1 MIDTPQIMQTKAQP
15 AAVIHL
21 DIPRAEMMT
30 VFGPAMEEI
39 LTILTAEG
47 VAPTGPAFAHHL
59 KMTPD
64 RFDFELGF
72 AIESPITSAGRVKMS
87 ELPAR
92 DKVAHTV
99 YRGGYEG
106 LPGAWGDFTKWME
119 AQGLK
124 QAEDLWEIYA
134 YGPQSN
140 PDPKTWRT
148 ELYRPLVD

>member
-1 MIDTPQIMQTKAQP
+1 MIDTPQIMKTFAQP

-21 DIPRAEMMT
+21 TIPRAEMMT
-30 VFGPAMEEI
+30 AFGPAVEEI
-39 LTILTAEG
+39 LTILSAQFVE
-47 VAPTGPAFAHHL
+47 AAGPAFAHHFR
-59 KMTPD
+59 MTPD
-64 RFDFELGF
+64 QFDFELGF
-72 AIESPITSAGRVKMS
+72 PINGTITNEGRVRLS

-92 DKVAHTV
+92 EKVAHTV

-106 LPGAWGDFTKWME
+106 LPGAWGEFTQWME

-140 PDPKTWRT
+140 PDPASWRT
-148 ELYRPLVD
+148 ELYRPLAG

>member
-1 MIDTPQIMQTKAQP
+1 MIDTPQIMKTSAQP

-21 DIPRAEMMT
+21 VIPVAEMMT
-30 VFGPAMEEI
+30 AFGPAIEEL
-39 LTILTAEG
+39 LTILLAEG
-47 VAPTGPAFAHHL
+47 VEPQGGAFAHHL
-59 KMTPD
+59 KNPSD
-64 RFDFELGF
+64 VFDFEVGLF
-72 AIESPITSAGRVKMS
+72 INTPISSAGRVKMS

-92 DKVAHTV
+92 EKVAHTV
-99 YRGGYEG
+99 YRGPYEG
-106 LPGAWGDFTKWME
+106 LPGAWGEFTEWMDG
-119 AQGLK
+119 QGLK